1 MLEALMFL
9 MMPWPLSWCFSLL
22 PPDVFLQDDVT
33 AGQNA
38 PQRSLSSQQEA
49 AVRMLFPR
57 PLQQV
62 LEENGEKISRNL
74 PEKLLHCLDYLQI
87 SRVAS
92 SALSVFK
99 MLWTW
104 GWPAVSHTDVPA
116 APPAAADSPEC
127 GSGSCVCET
136 QVPTAGRA
144 VSFPLSPSG
153 RSVETISTSTC
164 YFSGEL
170 DWWCY
175 SCLLYFTIPASS
187 DFSQLDLVGWT
198 PARGTTPGWSCIR
211 GTCRRRLSGKHR
223 VRAVVS
229 SVGVQKNRL
238 KS

>member
-1 MLEALMFL
+1 M
-9 MMPWPLSWCFSLL
+9 
-22 PPDVFLQDDVT
+22 
-33 AGQNA
+33 
-38 PQRSLSSQQEA
+38 
-49 AVRMLFPR
+49 
-57 PLQQV
+57 
-62 LEENGEKISRNL
+62 EKKSAEIYQKNCYIVQIISRFHVL
-74 PEKLLHCLDYLQI
+74 YLL
-87 SRVAS
+87 
-92 SALSVFK
+92 LSVF
-99 MLWTW
+99 LRCWTW

-175 SCLLYFTIPASS
+175 SCLLYFIIPASS

-198 PARGTTPGWSCIR
+198 PVRGTTPGWSCIR